1 MPDEPAK
8 NCKDPITVLR
18 IKTPNGETLTRRFKA
33 DEPLKHLVYYVTSK
47 GYDVEGFKLLT
58 TFPRRDISQE
68 DELRTL
74 KDLKLYPQETLM
86 LEER

>member
-58 TFPRRDISQE
+58 TFPRRDVS
-68 DELRTL
+68 
-74 KDLKLYPQETLM
+74 LYYILLSHVQYGKRNCFNM
-86 LEER
+86 IH

>member
-33 DEPLKHLVYYVTSK
+33 GEPLKHLVYY
-47 GYDVEGFKLLT
+47 LLES
-58 TFPRRDISQE
+58 SQ
-68 DELRTL
+68 DFVS
-74 KDLKLYPQETLM
+74 Y
-86 LEER
+86 